1 MAKENTNTEFV
12 NPFSEGVN
20 YKDFLGAIPK
30 GVTVENYCKE
40 KLTKDQINWLVEDIK
55 YYTNK

>member
-30 GVTVENYCKE
+30 GVTVEDYCKE
-40 KLTKDQINWLVEDIK
+40 KLTKDQIN
-55 YYTNK
+55 

>member
-12 NPFSEGVN
+12 NPLSEGVN

-30 GVTVENYCKE
+30 GVTVEDYCKG
-40 KLTKDQINWLVEDIK
+40 KLTEDQINWLVEDLK